1 MAAPISLKAING
13 ATASGKRPKLDEDGD
28 YACEVTAIKW
38 AKSFETGGI
47 SYVIEHVVLES
58 DNPSVRINQD
68 RSITIN
74 RLDSEVEFKRES
86 AFGNLK
92 GFVAAVMADALGVQ
106 IDENAERPS
115 PNDTWESLAE
125 QTHLDEGSG
134 LKGAKFRVKVQNIKT
149 GKQKQ
154 HNFAKPTFRAYKA
167 A

>member
-13 ATASGKRPKLDEDGD
+13 AVVSGKRQKLDVDGD

-38 AKSFETGGI
+38 AKGFETGGI
-47 SYVIEHVVLES
+47 SYVIELVVLES
-58 DNPSVRINQD
+58 DSPSVRVNQD

-74 RLDSEVEFKRES
+74 RLDSEVQFKRES

-92 GFVAAVMADALGVQ
+92 GFVAAVMADALGEQ

-115 PNDTWESLAE
+115 PDDTWDSLAE
-125 QTHLDEGSG
+125 QTHLDEGAG
-134 LKGAKFRVKVQNIKT
+134 LKGAKFRVKIQNMQT

-154 HNFAKPTFRAYKA
+154 HTFAKPTFRAYKA